1 MTLPTTYQTPN
12 WAPLL
17 QPCLSLCSPSWE
29 PPAAAY
35 SPCLECCPHPKV
47 HSFSAP
53 MVFKPRSLQE
63 QQWCC
68 LGFGLL
74 ETAILE
80 PHPNLLSQDLLPT
93 KMPKGSAGADWRS
106 CFREEAWVASTGLC
120 SLMASTPST
129 HNGTSLDAHSTSMAF
144 LRKIERETLCFALHC
159 PGRGRSGKPKSQQ
172 KQKLLYCLALSWEL
186 LRTQKLG
193 IPEISEGNFDCTWV
207 SSYTVVLRPVPLPF

>member
-53 MVFKPRSLQE
+53 MVFKPWSLQE

-74 ETAILE
+74 EIAILE

-106 CFREEAWVASTGLC
+106 CFREEAWVASAGLC
-120 SLMASTPST
+120 SLMASTPSI

-144 LRKIERETLCFALHC
+144 LRKIERETLLFC
-159 PGRGRSGKPKSQQ
+159 PSLPWEREVRQAKQPTETKIIVLPCIVLGAPKD
-172 KQKLLYCLALSWEL
+172 
-186 LRTQKLG
+186 
-193 IPEISEGNFDCTWV
+193 SEAGNSRDF
-207 SSYTVVLRPVPLPF
+207 